1 MKKRLYL
8 ISGFI
13 ILGVIII
20 FTIDKLSDDNIS
32 DENKSSFFVWST
44 GDCNGIYNVIGL
56 HTISAIGYTSN
67 QSIYPVDSMNNEK
80 YFNLTY
86 PIQVENIVYYTTIN
100 STTGENCIIMKKNNE
115 PQNVIYNNP
124 KTGKKRRYYKRTNE
138 WKVILSCED
147 EITYKCVVGKCIYYI
162 VKRNIALNES
172 ECEIRCYDM
181 ENNSDKLLISHVH
194 NRASFDVSMDGSILY
209 VNENNNIILYRKEG
223 NEHNLGIGT
232 AACFGKDNCIIKVA
246 DSELK
251 IVSLITQKEQK
262 LCDSYGYDIK
272 LSPSGTYVA
281 IQYSYENKYGSG
293 LENDAIN
300 VIDLSTGRIK
310 EIDTASSKISG
321 FAWFDDYYPI
331 L

>member
-86 PIQVENIVYYTTIN
+86 PI
-100 STTGENCIIMKKNNE
+100 
-115 PQNVIYNNP
+115 
-124 KTGKKRRYYKRTNE
+124 
-138 WKVILSCED
+138 
-147 EITYKCVVGKCIYYI
+147 
-162 VKRNIALNES
+162 
-172 ECEIRCYDM
+172 
-181 ENNSDKLLISHVH
+181 
-194 NRASFDVSMDGSILY
+194 
-209 VNENNNIILYRKEG
+209 IILNPVKKG
-223 NEHNLGIGT
+223 DIINEQMS
-232 AACFGKDNCIIKVA
+232 GKLYFLVKM
-246 DSELK
+246 
-251 IVSLITQKEQK
+251 K
-262 LCDSYGYDIK
+262 LHINV
-272 LSPSGTYVA
+272 L
-281 IQYSYENKYGSG
+281 
-293 LENDAIN
+293 LENVYI
-300 VIDLSTGRIK
+300 
-310 EIDTASSKISG
+310 
-321 FAWFDDYYPI
+321 I